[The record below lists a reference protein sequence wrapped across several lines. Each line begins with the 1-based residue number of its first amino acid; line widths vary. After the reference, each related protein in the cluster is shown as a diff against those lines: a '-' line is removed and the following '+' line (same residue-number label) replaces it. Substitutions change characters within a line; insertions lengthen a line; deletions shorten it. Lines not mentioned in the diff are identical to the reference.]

1 MHTLKHRSSRRH
13 WAPMAVAITCVALS
27 GARMTPRGPDSPFL
41 AECNAAMAK
50 MMTAM
55 RITSHGDDDGDFAAL
70 MIAHHEGAI
79 AMARAELRF
88 GKNEQLRRL
97 AQEMIITQQQEIVAM
112 RMAIRSSPRSDS
124 SARAPTGD
132 RR

>member
-1 MHTLKHRSSRRH
+1 MHTPKHRSPRSR
-13 WAPMAVAITCVALS
+13 WASVAAAVTCVALS
-27 GARMTPRGPDSPFL
+27 GARMTPRSADSPFL

-112 RMAIRSSPRSDS
+112 RMAIRTSPSRDS
-124 SARAPTGD
+124 SALAPTGD
-132 RR
+132 QR